1 MDDAKEH
8 IIDWCELHADAER
21 LKLVTYDHMRD
32 EYGRLMGDLADIQ
45 SGETLTSY
53 LLSVGVAK
61 SRPHHILEM
70 LGVLLSSSE
79 VEDAG
84 G

>member
-1 MDDAKEH
+1 MA
-8 IIDWCELHADAER
+8 
-21 LKLVTYDHMRD
+21 
-32 EYGRLMGDLADIQ
+32 DLADIQ
-45 SGETLTSY
+45 TGETLTSY

-70 LGVLLSSSE
+70 LGILLSSSE